1 MRVEMDA
8 REALPQGGL
17 PSIDLSCNQPD
28 RCCVTLLKEVFAR
41 NYQSIPVRQLQGGV
55 LVAMAAPVTDEAI
68 SAVSFHMGRK
78 IYPAQAEPAAVKAA
92 IEACYSQSAFAPASR
107 QPEYKAEPRHNRT
120 IAVISNKGGVGKTH
134 TSLNLAASMAAAG
147 GKMLLIDA
155 DLGNA
160 DISNKLALFPERNL
174 LGYLND
180 EVRLEDAVSSTPYG
194 FDLVAGASG
203 DYRLANLNYVQRTK
217 FIRNFRKIGA
227 AYDHTI
233 FDLSAGISSAVIDFA
248 LAADEVVVV
257 TTPQDLIA
265 GYACI
270 KAAYQRFVLIERRLM
285 EKAIDYTPQRAFTP
299 WIIMNQVS
307 DLKQGQLLFERI
319 TKTVRDRINS
329 VETDFA
335 LTPRYLGGLL
345 YDKEAFRRAE
355 EAHEPLVSLAPSGRP
370 AQSFTHLGLN
380 LLRAPDERRVQEGFE
395 GGFKR
400 FAAVLGL
407 A

>member
-17 PSIDLSCNQPD
+17 PSIDLSRNQPD

-78 IYPAQAEPAAVKAA
+78 IYPAQAEKAEQAEAPAQAEPAAVKAA

-194 FDLVAGASG
+194 FDLIAGASG
-203 DYRLANLNYVQRTK
+203 DYRLANLNYVHRTK

-233 FDLSAGISSAVIDFA
+233 FDLSAGISKI
-248 LAADEVVVV
+248 
-257 TTPQDLIA
+257 
-265 GYACI
+265 
-270 KAAYQRFVLIERRLM
+270 
-285 EKAIDYTPQRAFTP
+285 
-299 WIIMNQVS
+299 VS
-307 DLKQGQLLFERI
+307 TSRWPP
-319 TKTVRDRINS
+319 TRS
-329 VETDFA
+329 WW
-335 LTPRYLGGLL
+335 
-345 YDKEAFRRAE
+345 
-355 EAHEPLVSLAPSGRP
+355 
-370 AQSFTHLGLN
+370 
-380 LLRAPDERRVQEGFE
+380 
-395 GGFKR
+395 
-400 FAAVLGL
+400 
-407 A
+407 